1 MNSKNVICYIGE
13 RACLVTNYGSI
24 HESKIKDD
32 EQQQKSMLEPEL
44 TATVYF

>member
-13 RACLVTNYGSI
+13 RACLVTNYGPI

-32 EQQQKSMLEPEL
+32 EQQQKSLLEPE